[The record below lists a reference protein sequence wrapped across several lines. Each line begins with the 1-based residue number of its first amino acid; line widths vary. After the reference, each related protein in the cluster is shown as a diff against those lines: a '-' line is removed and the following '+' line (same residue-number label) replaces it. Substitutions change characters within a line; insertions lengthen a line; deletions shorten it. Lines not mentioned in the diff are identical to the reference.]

1 MAIRVAINHKT
12 EYRFDRPVGVSPHVV
27 RLRPAPHTRTPIE
40 SYSLKVLPE
49 KHFINWQQDPFGNYL
64 ARLVFPEPVE
74 SLCFEVDL
82 VADIVVINPF
92 DFFVEKYAEHYPFR
106 YPPELKK
113 QLAPYLE
120 ITEDGPRLREW
131 LTGVDRSRQEGAPES
146 ALSVR
151 IRKDRR
157 RILLKR
163 EGLHVIHHDASAP
176 CQPSDYLPGMY
187 REQIT
192 SLEDGSGTSQQ
203 EISNLVPVVDL
214 AQQFRL
220 GLFLAR

>member
-12 EYRFDRPVGVSPHVV
+12 EYRFDRLVMASPHVV

-40 SYSLKVLPE
+40 SYSLTVLPQE
-49 KHFINWQQDPFGNYL
+49 HFINWQQDPFGNYL

-74 SLCFEVDL
+74 SLCFEVDV

-120 ITEDGPRLREW
+120 ITEDGPLLREW
-131 LTGVDRSRQEGAPES
+131 LKGVNRSRQEVNNF
-146 ALSVR
+146 L
-151 IRKDRR
+151 
-157 RILLKR
+157 
-163 EGLHVIHHDASAP
+163 
-176 CQPSDYLPGMY
+176 
-187 REQIT
+187 
-192 SLEDGSGTSQQ
+192 
-203 EISNLVPVVDL
+203 VDL
-214 AQQFRL
+214 N
-220 GLFLAR
+220 